1 MIKQHNAGWVSC
13 STVLGAMFAFMLL
26 TSVRAQA
33 GSCQGPW
40 GGPGGVSFSDPAV
53 AGAQIQ
59 SIYMT
64 WGSYVESVQMNMATG
79 ALPVH
84 GGSGPKTTSIGFST
98 GEYLT
103 GITGQYGL
111 YLDAVSFITNKKT
124 YGPFGL
130 PKAGL
135 SSFSFNLAPGQTTIG
150 FCGRAGKYIDALG
163 IIVQ

>member
-1 MIKQHNAGWVSC
+1 V
-13 STVLGAMFAFMLL
+13 VLVEYPFQ
-26 TSVRAQA
+26 TR
-33 GSCQGPW
+33 PW
-40 GGPGGVSFSDPAV
+40 RVHKS
-53 AGAQIQ
+53 Q

-103 GITGQYGL
+103 GITVSNGL

-135 SSFSFNLAPGQTTIG
+135 SSFSFNLGAGSDDYRILR
-150 FCGRAGKYIDALG
+150 RAGKYIDALG